1 MPLSLKK
8 TPMPEQDPRQRSRNF
23 QEVALG
29 YTPAQAL
36 EEAARCLQCKTAPCR
51 QGCPVGVDIPGF
63 ISRLKSGDAAGAQ
76 AVLQQYN
83 GLPAV
88 CGRVCPQEEQC
99 EKHCVLAK
107 KGEAV
112 GIGRLERYA
121 ADTARALARQ
131 AADTAP
137 AAAPAAGAL
146 KVAVIGS
153 GPAGLTAAGEL
164 AKRGYGVT
172 VFEALHRPGGVLV
185 YGIPEF
191 RLPKD
196 EVVQA
201 EIDNLRRLG
210 VEIEVNVVIGQ
221 TYTIDELLAEE
232 GFSAVFI
239 ATGAGLPHFMG
250 IPGEQYNGVYSA
262 NEFLTRCNLM
272 KAYRF
277 PECGTPIHVGR
288 RVAVIGGGNVAMDA
302 ARTALR
308 LGAERVSIVYRRSE
322 AELPAR
328 REEVHHAQE
337 EGIDFQ
343 LLTNP
348 VAILGDEQGWVKALR
363 CVRMSLGEPDASGR
377 RRPQAVAGSEF
388 ELEVDTV
395 VVAIGQGPNPL
406 VQQTTA
412 GLEVNRRG
420 NIVADEQTGATSRE
434 GVFAGG
440 DVVTGA
446 ATVILAMGA
455 GKKAAAAIDA
465 YLQHKY
471 PKQK

>member
-1 MPLSLKK
+1 MSLSLKK
-8 TPMPEQDPRQRSRNF
+8 TPMPEQDALERGRNF
-23 QEVALG
+23 KEVTLG
-29 YTPAQAL
+29 YSEEQAL
-36 EEAARCLQCKTAPCR
+36 TEAARCLQCKTAPCR

-63 ISRLKSGDAAGAQ
+63 IGKLKTGDVAGARE
-76 AVLQQYN
+76 VLKEYN

-99 EKHCVLAK
+99 EKYCVLAK

-112 GIGRLERYA
+112 GIGRLERYT
-121 ADTARALARQ
+121 ADTVRNQ
-131 AADTAP
+131 AAPQEEAAP
-137 AAAPAAGAL
+137 AAADAQ

-153 GPAGLTAAGEL
+153 GPAGLTAAGEM
-164 AKRGYGVT
+164 AKRGYKVT

-191 RLPKD
+191 RLPKE

-201 EIDNLRRLG
+201 EIEALRKLG
-210 VEIEVNVVIGQ
+210 VDIEVNVVIGQ
-221 TYTIDELLAEE
+221 TYTIDELMEEE
-232 GFSAVFI
+232 GFEAVFI

-277 PECGTPIHVGR
+277 PQTPTPIHVGR
-288 RVAVIGGGNVAMDA
+288 RVAVVGGGNVAMDA

-308 LGAERVSIVYRRSE
+308 LGAEKVYIVYRRSE

-328 REEVHHAQE
+328 LEEVHHAKE

-343 LLTNP
+343 LLNNP
-348 VAILGDEQGWVKALR
+348 VEILGDAEGWVRQLR
-363 CVRMSLGEPDASGR
+363 CIRMTLGEPDASGR
-377 RRPQAVAGSEF
+377 RRPEAVPGSEF
-388 ELEVDTV
+388 ELDVDTV
-395 VVAIGQGPNPL
+395 IMAIGQGPNPL
-406 VQQTTA
+406 VQQTTK

-420 NIVADEQTGATSRE
+420 NIVADAETGATSRE

-455 GKKAAAAIDA
+455 GKKAAAAMDE
-465 YLQHKY
+465 YLKS
-471 PKQK
+471 KRK

>member
-1 MPLSLKK
+1 MSLSLKK
-8 TPMPEQDPRQRSRNF
+8 TPMPEQDAIERGRNF
-23 QEVALG
+23 KEVTLG
-29 YTPAQAL
+29 YSDEQAL
-36 EEAARCLQCKTAPCR
+36 TEAARCLQCKTAPCR

-63 ISRLKSGDAAGAQ
+63 IGKLKTGDVAGARE
-76 AVLQQYN
+76 VLKDYN

-99 EKHCVLAK
+99 EKYCVLAK

-112 GIGRLERYA
+112 GIGRLERYTADTVRNQAAPQEEAVLAA
-121 ADTARALARQ
+121 ADAQ
-131 AADTAP
+131 
-137 AAAPAAGAL
+137 

-153 GPAGLTAAGEL
+153 GPAGLTAAGEM
-164 AKRGYGVT
+164 AKRGYKVT

-201 EIDNLRRLG
+201 EIDALRKLG
-210 VEIEVNVVIGQ
+210 VDIEVNVVIGQ
-221 TYTIDELLAEE
+221 TYTIDELLEEE
-232 GFSAVFI
+232 GFEAVFI

-277 PECGTPIHVGR
+277 PECATPIHVGR
-288 RVAVIGGGNVAMDA
+288 RVAVVGGGNVAMDA

-308 LGAERVSIVYRRSE
+308 LGAEKVYIVYRRSE

-328 REEVHHAQE
+328 LEEVHHAKE

-343 LLTNP
+343 LLNNP
-348 VAILGDEQGWVKALR
+348 VEILGEDGWVRQLR
-363 CVRMSLGEPDASGR
+363 CIRMTLGEPDASGR
-377 RRPQAVAGSEF
+377 RRPEAVPGSEF
-388 ELEVDTV
+388 ELDVDTV
-395 VVAIGQGPNPL
+395 IMAIGQGPNPL
-406 VQQTTA
+406 VQQTTK

-420 NIVADEQTGATSRE
+420 NIVADAETGATSRE

-455 GKKAAAAIDA
+455 GKKAAAAMDE
-465 YLQHKY
+465 YLQNKR
-471 PKQK
+471 K

>member
-1 MPLSLKK
+1 MSLSLKK
-8 TPMPEQDPRQRSRNF
+8 TPMPEQDAIERGRNF
-23 QEVALG
+23 KEVTLG
-29 YTPAQAL
+29 YSDEQAL
-36 EEAARCLQCKTAPCR
+36 TEAARCLQCKTAPCR
-51 QGCPVGVDIPGF
+51 QGCPVGVEIPGF
-63 ISRLKSGDAAGAQ
+63 IGKLKTGDVAGARE
-76 AVLQQYN
+76 VLKDYN

-99 EKHCVLAK
+99 EKYCVLAK

-112 GIGRLERYA
+112 GIGRLERYT
-121 ADTARALARQ
+121 ADTARNQAVPQEAAVLA
-131 AADTAP
+131 AADAQ
-137 AAAPAAGAL
+137 

-153 GPAGLTAAGEL
+153 GPAGLTAAGEM
-164 AKRGYGVT
+164 AKRGYKVT

-201 EIDNLRRLG
+201 EIDALRKLG
-210 VEIEVNVVIGQ
+210 VDIEVNVVIGQ
-221 TYTIDELLAEE
+221 TYTIDELLEEE
-232 GFSAVFI
+232 GFEAVFI

-277 PECGTPIHVGR
+277 PECATPIHVGR
-288 RVAVIGGGNVAMDA
+288 RVAVVGGGNVAMDA

-308 LGAERVSIVYRRSE
+308 LGAEKVYIVYRRSE

-328 REEVHHAQE
+328 LEEVHHAKE

-343 LLTNP
+343 LLNNP
-348 VAILGDEQGWVKALR
+348 VEILGEDGWVRQLR
-363 CVRMSLGEPDASGR
+363 CIRMTLGEPDASGR
-377 RRPQAVAGSEF
+377 RRPEAVPGSEF
-388 ELEVDTV
+388 ELDVDTV
-395 VVAIGQGPNPL
+395 IMAIGQGPNPL
-406 VQQTTA
+406 VQQTTK
-412 GLEVNRRG
+412 GLDVNRRG
-420 NIVADEQTGATSRE
+420 NIVADAETGATSRE

-455 GKKAAAAIDA
+455 GKKAAAAMDE
-465 YLQHKY
+465 YLQN
-471 PKQK
+471 KQK

>member
-1 MPLSLKK
+1 MSLSLKK
-8 TPMPEQDPRQRSRNF
+8 TPMPEQDALERGRNF
-23 QEVALG
+23 KEVTLG
-29 YTPAQAL
+29 YSEEQAL
-36 EEAARCLQCKTAPCR
+36 TEAARCLQCKTAPCR

-63 ISRLKSGDAAGAQ
+63 IGKLKTGDVAGARE
-76 AVLQQYN
+76 VLKEYN

-99 EKHCVLAK
+99 EKYCVLAK

-112 GIGRLERYA
+112 GIGRLERYT
-121 ADTARALARQ
+121 ADTVRNQ
-131 AADTAP
+131 AAPQEEAAP
-137 AAAPAAGAL
+137 AAADAQ

-153 GPAGLTAAGEL
+153 GPAGLTAAGEM
-164 AKRGYGVT
+164 AKRGYKVT

-191 RLPKD
+191 RLPKE

-201 EIDNLRRLG
+201 EIDVLRKLG
-210 VEIEVNVVIGQ
+210 VDIEVNVVIGQ
-221 TYTIDELLAEE
+221 TYTIDELLEEE
-232 GFSAVFI
+232 GFEAVFI

-277 PECGTPIHVGR
+277 PECATPIHVGR
-288 RVAVIGGGNVAMDA
+288 RVAVVGGGNVAMDA

-308 LGAERVSIVYRRSE
+308 LGAEKVYIVYRRSE

-328 REEVHHAQE
+328 LEEVHHAKE

-343 LLTNP
+343 LLNNP
-348 VAILGDEQGWVKALR
+348 VEILGEDGWVRQLR
-363 CVRMSLGEPDASGR
+363 CIRMTLGEPDASGR
-377 RRPQAVAGSEF
+377 RRPEAVPGSEF
-388 ELEVDTV
+388 ELDVDTV
-395 VVAIGQGPNPL
+395 IMAIGQGPNPL
-406 VQQTTA
+406 VQQTTK
-412 GLEVNRRG
+412 GLDVNRRG
-420 NIVADEQTGATSRE
+420 NIVADAETGATSRE

-455 GKKAAAAIDA
+455 GKKAAAAMDE
-465 YLQHKY
+465 YLQNKR
-471 PKQK
+471 K

>member
-1 MPLSLKK
+1 MSLSLKK
-8 TPMPEQDPRQRSRNF
+8 TPMPEQDALERGRNF
-23 QEVALG
+23 KEVTLG
-29 YTPAQAL
+29 YSEEQAL
-36 EEAARCLQCKTAPCR
+36 TEAARCLQCKTAPCR

-63 ISRLKSGDAAGAQ
+63 IGKLKTGDVAGARE
-76 AVLQQYN
+76 VLKEYN

-99 EKHCVLAK
+99 EKYCVLAK

-112 GIGRLERYA
+112 GIGRLERYT
-121 ADTARALARQ
+121 ADTVRNQ
-131 AADTAP
+131 AAPQEEAAP
-137 AAAPAAGAL
+137 AAADAQ

-153 GPAGLTAAGEL
+153 GPAGLTAAGEM
-164 AKRGYGVT
+164 AKRGYKVT

-191 RLPKD
+191 RLPKE

-201 EIDNLRRLG
+201 EIDVLRKLG
-210 VEIEVNVVIGQ
+210 VDIEVNVVIGQ
-221 TYTIDELLAEE
+221 TYTIDELLEEE
-232 GFSAVFI
+232 GFEAVFI

-277 PECGTPIHVGR
+277 PECATPIHVGR
-288 RVAVIGGGNVAMDA
+288 RVAVVGGGNVAMDA

-308 LGAERVSIVYRRSE
+308 LGAEKVYIVYRRSE

-328 REEVHHAQE
+328 LEEVHHAKE

-343 LLTNP
+343 LLNNP
-348 VAILGDEQGWVKALR
+348 VEILGDAEGWVRQLR
-363 CVRMSLGEPDASGR
+363 CIRMTLGEPDASGR
-377 RRPQAVAGSEF
+377 RRPEAVPGSEF
-388 ELEVDTV
+388 ELDVDTV
-395 VVAIGQGPNPL
+395 IMAIGQGPNPL
-406 VQQTTA
+406 VQQTTK

-420 NIVADEQTGATSRE
+420 NIVADVETGATSRE

-455 GKKAAAAIDA
+455 GKKAAAAMDE
-465 YLQHKY
+465 YLQNKR
-471 PKQK
+471 K

>member
-1 MPLSLKK
+1 MSLSLKK
-8 TPMPEQDPRQRSRNF
+8 TPMPEQDALERGRNF
-23 QEVALG
+23 KEVTLG
-29 YTPAQAL
+29 YSEEQAL
-36 EEAARCLQCKTAPCR
+36 TEAARCLQCKTAPCR

-63 ISRLKSGDAAGAQ
+63 IGKLKTGDVAGARE
-76 AVLQQYN
+76 VLKEYN

-99 EKHCVLAK
+99 EKYCVLAK

-112 GIGRLERYA
+112 GIGRLERYTADTVRSQDEPQEETAA
-121 ADTARALARQ
+121 ADAQ
-131 AADTAP
+131 
-137 AAAPAAGAL
+137 

-153 GPAGLTAAGEL
+153 GPAGLTAAGEM
-164 AKRGYGVT
+164 AKRGYKVT

-191 RLPKD
+191 RLPKE

-201 EIDNLRRLG
+201 EIDVLRKLG
-210 VEIEVNVVIGQ
+210 VDIEVNVVIGQ
-221 TYTIDELLAEE
+221 TYTIDELLEEE
-232 GFSAVFI
+232 GFEAVFI

-277 PECGTPIHVGR
+277 PECATPIHVGR
-288 RVAVIGGGNVAMDA
+288 RVAVVGGGNVAMDA

-308 LGAERVSIVYRRSE
+308 LGAEKVYIVYRRSE

-328 REEVHHAQE
+328 LEEVHHAKE

-343 LLTNP
+343 LLNNP
-348 VAILGDEQGWVKALR
+348 VEILGDAEGWVRQLR
-363 CVRMSLGEPDASGR
+363 CIRMTLGEPDASGR
-377 RRPQAVAGSEF
+377 RRPEAVPGSEF
-388 ELEVDTV
+388 ELDVDTV
-395 VVAIGQGPNPL
+395 IMAIGQGPNPL
-406 VQQTTA
+406 VQQTTK

-420 NIVADEQTGATSRE
+420 NIVADAETGATSRE

-455 GKKAAAAIDA
+455 GKKAAAAMDE
-465 YLQHKY
+465 YLQNKR
-471 PKQK
+471 K